1 MIMSQFFDDTMQG
14 LLEAVAI
21 EKGEI
26 SLEQKQNMPAPTFV
40 ASDKEKELID
50 ELINIRKEKNISQ
63 SELAKLTGNKQQAI
77 SRLETKEH
85 SPSLKLFYSMVN
97 ALGYDLK
104 LVKM

>member
-1 MIMSQFFDDTMQG
+1 MSQFFDETIQG